1 MKKQTKFVLILSI
14 VVVMLLSLALVA
26 CDEKPGNGGGE
37 DDTPFVDYVSQL
49 KFDENSETKK
59 MVVTV
64 KNYVDGDTTHFNDP
78 NNELTD
84 TGVIKARYLAINTPE
99 STGRIEEYGKKA
111 SRFTREKLEN
121 ASQILIESDDGN
133 WNLDST
139 STRYLLWVWYKTS
152 ADAEWRN
159 LNVEILQNGLALAS
173 NTNGNRYGTIAFS
186 ALQQARNKKINM
198 YSGVKDPEV
207 YTGDAIAVT
216 LKELRTNLNIY
227 SRENEKSYNN
237 KKVSFDGV
245 IVKDNGNR
253 SIYVESLEKDEL
265 TGLHYGMTCYYGFD
279 QNAWALRV
287 LTVGNHV
294 RIVGTV
300 QYYENGNTYQIA
312 DMTYDVRNPDDP
324 SSIKQLD
331 DKKYTPAYQQVDV
344 KKLNDGTT
352 VPIEIETDDEVTV
365 ENVKYAELL
374 MDTSVRLEGL
384 TVTSVYTTQTGD
396 SQGALTLTCK
406 AQNGYTIVIRTN
418 VLRNGTSIVTEDEYR
433 GKTINVEGVV
443 NYFKGKYQIGV
454 FSYSSITIVK

>member
-152 ADAEWRN
+152 DDAEWRN

-186 ALQQARNKKINM
+186 ALQQARNKKNQHVFRRQRPR
-198 YSGVKDPEV
+198 SLHRRCDCSHAQRVENQLEHLLKRRR
-207 YTGDAIAVT
+207 
-216 LKELRTNLNIY
+216 KELQQQ
-227 SRENEKSYNN
+227 E
-237 KKVSFDGV
+237 
-245 IVKDNGNR
+245 
-253 SIYVESLEKDEL
+253 
-265 TGLHYGMTCYYGFD
+265 GF
-279 QNAWALRV
+279 
-287 LTVGNHV
+287 
-294 RIVGTV
+294 
-300 QYYENGNTYQIA
+300 
-312 DMTYDVRNPDDP
+312 
-324 SSIKQLD
+324 
-331 DKKYTPAYQQVDV
+331 
-344 KKLNDGTT
+344 
-352 VPIEIETDDEVTV
+352 
-365 ENVKYAELL
+365 
-374 MDTSVRLEGL
+374 
-384 TVTSVYTTQTGD
+384 
-396 SQGALTLTCK
+396 
-406 AQNGYTIVIRTN
+406 
-418 VLRNGTSIVTEDEYR
+418 
-433 GKTINVEGVV
+433 
-443 NYFKGKYQIGV
+443 F
-454 FSYSSITIVK
+454 